1 VQRPRASLPAFL
13 ALAALCVGTGLVST
27 RPMRS
32 AAAVPAQPAGGW
44 RSLRIAADTDRS
56 FPRGTLLRLP
66 AHLPTRS
73 VHLAILM
80 YHRIDQITPDLP
92 SITRALTVSP
102 VDFARQMGWIES
114 HGYDTITQLQ
124 LWDALMN
131 GRALPAHPV
140 LVTFDDAYRDVV
152 TYAAPVLARDHE
164 RATAYVITDRLS
176 HGRRSPWML
185 GRSFACSSATG
196 SRSARIP
203 SATPTSSRSDPP
215 RHAYSFALRASRSS
229 TSSATPSS
237 GSPIPTAASTQRSN
251 GSRAPRATCSPSRHR
266 EDSSNTPTS
275 PCSYTVTRSP
285 T

>member
-1 VQRPRASLPAFL
+1 
-13 ALAALCVGTGLVST
+13 
-27 RPMRS
+27 
-32 AAAVPAQPAGGW
+32 VPAQPAGGW

-185 GRSFACSSATG
+185 WTQLRLLERDGFEIG
-196 SRSARIP
+196 SHTVSHADLVAVGPAEARLQ
-203 SATPTSSRSDPP
+203 
-215 RHAYSFALRASRSS
+215 LRASRSS

>member
-1 VQRPRASLPAFL
+1 VQLPRASLPAFL

-124 LWDALMN
+124 LWDALMH

-185 GRSFACSSATG
+185 WTQLRLLERDGFEIG
-196 SRSARIP
+196 SHTVSHADLVAVGPAEARLQ
-203 SATPTSSRSDPP
+203 
-215 RHAYSFALRASRSS
+215 LRASRSS

>member
-124 LWDALMN
+124 LWDALMH

-185 GRSFACSSATG
+185 WTQLRLLERDGFEIG
-196 SRSARIP
+196 SHTVSHADLVAVGPAEARLQ
-203 SATPTSSRSDPP
+203 
-215 RHAYSFALRASRSS
+215 LRASRSS